1 MSKLLIAILSLLPSA
16 ALAQASNY
24 GLDEAR
30 GNLPAGRTAGS
41 FADKLSGALGTLVGS
56 LLAFLG
62 VILLTL
68 LIYGGITWMTS
79 RGEGK
84 KVETAKNTIQS
95 AIIGLIIIMVAYAV
109 TAYLGDNI
117 LSLI

>member
-1 MSKLLIAILSLLPSA
+1 
-16 ALAQASNY
+16 
-24 GLDEAR
+24 
-30 GNLPAGRTAGS
+30 
-41 FADKLSGALGTLVGS
+41 
-56 LLAFLG
+56 
-62 VILLTL
+62 
-68 LIYGGITWMTS
+68 MTS